1 MNAYVHRICL
11 YIKITCF
18 MYIFLYIGGFPGGSV
33 VKNLLANAGDA
44 GDTGSDSWVG
54 KISPGGG
61 NGNLFQ
67 YSRLENATGRGA
79 WQAIQSMGSQE
90 SDMTE

>member
-44 GDTGSDSWVG
+44 GDTGFRFLGQEDFPWRRKWQPIPIFLPG
-54 KISPGGG
+54 KCYGQRSLAGYTVHGIT
-61 NGNLFQ
+61 
-67 YSRLENATGRGA
+67 RVRH
-79 WQAIQSMGSQE
+79 
-90 SDMTE
+90 D